1 MSAPFLFPQDSN
13 RIQDMTKLR
22 CYGRAFFACGLILL
36 GRQSQAQTNL
46 SIYTDQLANGFQDW
60 SWGTRDLA
68 NTSPVHSGT
77 HSIAF
82 TGAPWSA
89 ISFWHSDFNPAPYTN
104 LNFWING
111 GATGGQVVQ
120 VYLEYGGNSAAA
132 YQLPLLPTNSWRQ
145 FILSFSTLNAAESPI
160 LTESTFN

>member
-120 VYLEYGGNSAAA
+120 VYWNTAATAQPLTNCRCCQRTVGGNS
-132 YQLPLLPTNSWRQ
+132 
-145 FILSFSTLNAAESPI
+145 SFHSAHSTLRESPI